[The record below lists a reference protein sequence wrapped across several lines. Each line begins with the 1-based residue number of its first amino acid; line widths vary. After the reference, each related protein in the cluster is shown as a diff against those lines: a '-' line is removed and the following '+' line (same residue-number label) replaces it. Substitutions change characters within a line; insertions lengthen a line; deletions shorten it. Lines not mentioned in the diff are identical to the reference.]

1 MSKIRVMQVIPAV
14 DTVGGAEMF
23 SLELSSNFDL
33 SKVDVLYVCL
43 YPQPKETTL
52 SNYLD
57 KLNVVYLDK
66 RKGFDIKCLK
76 NLRKLIKKFQPHV
89 INTHIYS
96 LLYAFVAT
104 IGLKHKPMIFHTMHS
119 IADKEAEKTKRKLYF
134 RFFRTKRCI
143 PVSISDEVT
152 ESIKRVYK
160 LDEVE
165 CIYNG
170 IDYNKFILAKNSFN
184 RVYEFIHVGRFSY
197 PKNHELLINAF
208 SIVVKEYP
216 NVKLVLVGDG
226 ELRDDIINQINSL
239 NLNNNI
245 LLLGSVNND
254 DVSKYLAQSY
264 YFLLPSRYEGNP
276 ISLLEAMAT
285 GCVPVCTRVGG
296 MKNIIVDGENGFFVE
311 DNEDSLSNMMISL
324 LENKIFT
331 EELSSKISDEIRIYD
346 IKNVG
351 EKYFELYIK
360 YVGNKNFKINKCK

>member
-1 MSKIRVMQVIPAV
+1 MNKMRVMQVIPAV

-23 SLELSSNFDL
+23 SLELSSNFDS

-43 YPQPKETTL
+43 YPKPKETTL
-52 SNYLD
+52 NNYLE

-76 NLRKLIKKFQPHV
+76 KLRKLIKKYKPHV

-104 IGLKHKPMIFHTMHS
+104 MGLKNKPMIFHTMHS
-119 IADKEAEKTKRKLYF
+119 IAEKEAERIKRKLYF
-134 RFFRTKRCI
+134 RIFRTKRCV

-170 IDYNKFILAKNSFN
+170 IDYKKFVLAKKIGK
-184 RVYEFIHVGRFSY
+184 REYEFIHVGRFSY

-208 SIVVKEYP
+208 SKVLKEYP
-216 NVKLVLVGDG
+216 NVKLVLLGDG
-226 ELRDDIINQINSL
+226 ELRNEIVDQINSL
-239 NLNNNI
+239 NLFNNI

-254 DVSKYLAQSY
+254 EVAKYLAKSY

-276 ISLLEAMAT
+276 ISLLEAMAA
-285 GCVPVCTRVGG
+285 GCVPICTCVGG
-296 MKNIIVDGENGFFVE
+296 MKNIIVDGKNGFFVE
-311 DNEDSLSNMMISL
+311 GNEDSLSDMMISV
-324 LENKIFT
+324 LENSIFT
-331 EELSSKISDEIRIYD
+331 EELSSKITDEISVYD

-351 EKYFELYIK
+351 NKYLILYEKYLK
-360 YVGNKNFKINKCK
+360 SW